1 MLKVKSEKVLRLQF
15 GFPKI
20 NSKRLK
26 QMSSSQLKIELAE
39 TIRHY
44 NSKGWSPAT
53 STNYSFKDEMGT
65 IWVSKSGIDK
75 SLFQSNDFITVTN
88 EGVSSGEFEGLKP
101 SAETLIHCALYELFP
116 ETTVILHSHSVY
128 PVLISSQLADK
139 LIVSG
144 YEIQKGFEGQTTHDN
159 TIEIPIFDNTQD
171 ITAFAKTLFQNKS
184 KIQNHTFLMRKH
196 GTYAWGRTLFEAK
209 RHLETLEYLC
219 QCEWMVQRNS

>member
-101 SAETLIHCALYELFP
+101 SAETLIHCAIYELFP

-171 ITAFAKTLFQNKS
+171 ITSFAKTLFQNKS